1 MLKRN
6 KILITL
12 LLISIVIGLLLYYI
26 FGQEYRYA
34 KKYANQLFDHPLPEK
49 TEVIEKDFEYG
60 VLYGGGPSGSGG
72 YPTVAAYV
80 KLSSELSEEEIFKHY
95 NNNEFEIYFEGDE
108 TIEKNSE
115 GKIWYEGKKS
125 TGENL
130 NGKSNKEHPIQF
142 IIQSRTEF
150 SYPFFIDFY

>member
-1 MLKRN
+1 M
-6 KILITL
+6 
-12 LLISIVIGLLLYYI
+12 
-26 FGQEYRYA
+26 
-34 KKYANQLFDHPLPEK
+34 
-49 TEVIEKDFEYG
+49 
-60 VLYGGGPSGSGG
+60 
-72 YPTVAAYV
+72 
-80 KLSSELSEEEIFKHY
+80 KLSSELSKEEIFKHY